1 MPWTCPACHMHI
13 RHSDVEELPR
23 PGVLYRCHVCRLEL
37 IVDPRTERLTVRPV
51 SDDDDNKGPR
61 RTR

>member
-1 MPWTCPACHMHI
+1 MHI
-13 RHSDVEELPR
+13 RHSDVEQLPR

-37 IVDPRTERLTVRPV
+37 IVDPRTERLTVPPV
-51 SDDDDNKGPR
+51 SDDGDTKSPG